1 MATISPTPVN
11 GTEEGT
17 EGVEMV
23 APAPIDPRAP
33 TENAGIS
40 PNPSVDEPN
49 PDLPPSQDPLPEQVV
64 GSPDVENPAAADVSK
79 PATMERRGTVH
90 DLNHNWTLSEVEK
103 SKFCGSGV
111 YAAWN
116 MKKLNA
122 CVLDVV
128 LFQWLKKGRKLII
141 EGKKIDTVTFEDP
154 ENIRRFQFTFKEM
167 GTYTVTCTDGTDI
180 FKTKVYVSNAEA
192 HLRNTVI
199 RNVLAFGLL
208 GGILILGSK
217 VVTDVGF
224 SSAGLV
230 PDNNNPN
237 YEASGQEEMAIIMK
251 NHSSV
256 TIILAT
262 VIIVIAPLYALLM
275 FFKPTPL
282 TAYGRGFD
290 YTVHSSVR
298 SVLGLTSLIL
308 FSIVLWGWG
317 SYGEN
322 GNAIEHIMHEVGYI
336 AIFVGE
342 QLGSAAGSLGVA
354 INGTK
359 IINEKY
365 AQSFYKN
372 VDCPYSNVDMCY
384 PNAENWEGSLSRT
397 SIRSN
402 FPFRYGGAPEQLMGD
417 VNYCPC
423 STPFDT
429 SKGCVFCQLQLG
441 IFYQLAHALAGYEEE
456 GLVFSDNAEMEEML
470 ATANAESE
478 NAESYGE
485 IGEQLMATI
494 MRIRMLLIY
503 FLMQIALIS
512 SACCAA
518 GAWRSKQ
525 RLIRA
530 GGWCALVALVIALF
544 SYSINKPLAVVVE
557 KSVDTMVAA
566 NNDLSS
572 VNNTEMP
579 LMQILAYCKAS
590 DEDATDDSSNSFDLA
605 FVADLASM
613 INPNATTTSTSPA
626 AVKDSI
632 RLASATMVGLQT
644 YFLSS
649 PDLTM
654 ALGNGVEMLPI
665 INGIFAAV
673 GNIISI
679 IDCEVVYQVFERIL
693 VILQEEGVP
702 SFNKIADAE
711 ITLCFFLGII
721 FCISRFTA
729 YVLDRPRKLWYCAET
744 KRWFRFKAAYNAHMS
759 LLKKHK
765 AQSSINRA
773 ASAVAEFAKSSAR
786 AVIPSFSCIGI
797 AMEIA
802 MTFHI
807 FLFMLIPN
815 AFMALSGSGFRGVK
829 SYVPSMLLA
838 TAVIGLSAT
847 WSVGKGKCAAGGAI
861 FAVILAFLSALS
873 CVAGAAENLI
883 DVLDCL
889 NIMNDAYETTNEAKE
904 NGEEVSYA
912 QALTEAQE
920 SKPGLSCDF
929 GSISDYAQGMI
940 FCFVC
945 FILTLLC
952 FLSGICFLCAR
963 NHLVTDSVRK
973 TMLKVSKS
981 STADGATNDL
991 IEKLGGERTD
1001 GLGSSGIE
1009 KLQIKFKR
1017 FKGDWKFKYFMFV
1030 VCGAGAAVAGL
1041 IIKTATDLGAEP
1053 IPEWNFN
1060 QCSGKAQCCNGL
1072 DSNCAKRINEV
1083 TFAGIHNSMSN
1094 AEDGWLSPNN
1104 FLPHLGG
1111 LEAGYRALMVDVFM
1125 FDGDFDDSTPETL
1138 YVCHGLCAFGRRTAL
1153 DDFNVTKVWLDENPN
1168 EVIIMYIENQPNTND
1183 AMWDTM
1189 EELGMNDMLVVRDSD
1204 GEWPTLGDCVD
1215 NNKRIVF
1222 MKQEGD
1228 CLAGS
1233 GPKCPPGF
1241 LDGFEESF
1249 DTPYAIMDPMDY
1261 YSDKENLIFD
1271 NAILDRG
1278 TFDEKNLFVLEHF
1291 ITNPVASPTS
1301 AHALNWNPFLF
1312 DRVKALE
1319 ADFGM
1324 RINFISID
1332 FWSIGDA
1339 VYVAQENNKLPI
1351 PEKTGTGGTN
1361 IVPEG

>member
-1 MATISPTPVN
+1 MAQIQPTNDPPPD
-11 GTEEGT
+11 
-17 EGVEMV
+17 EGVEMTT
-23 APAPIDPRAP
+23 PTP
-33 TENAGIS
+33 TETTPFTDVSEVSPTPNAEQ
-40 PNPSVDEPN
+40 PNTIQ
-49 PDLPPSQDPLPEQVV
+49 PPSNDPQAENPTT
-64 GSPDVENPAAADVSK
+64 SPDVENPAAAEAK
-79 PATMERRGTVH
+79 PAVLQRRGTEH
-90 DLNHNWTLSEVEK
+90 DHNHNWTLSEVEK
-103 SKFCGSGV
+103 SKLCGSGV
-111 YAAWN
+111 YPAWN
-116 MKKLNA
+116 MKSLDA
-122 CVLDVV
+122 CVMDVI

-154 ENIRRFQFTFKEM
+154 ENIRRFQYTFKEM
-167 GTYTVTCTDGTDI
+167 GTYTVTCTDGTDM
-180 FKTKVYVSNAEA
+180 FKTKIHVANAEA
-192 HLRNTVI
+192 HLRKTVI
-199 RNVLAFGLL
+199 RNCLMF
-208 GGILILGSK
+208 GILAAILIGGSK
-217 VVTDVGF
+217 AATEVMFTT
-224 SSAGLV
+224 AGLV
-230 PDNNNPN
+230 PDNNNEE
-237 YEASGQEEMAIIMK
+237 YKASGEEEMAMIMK
-251 NHSSV
+251 DHSVV
-256 TIILAT
+256 TMLLA
-262 VIIVIAPLYALLM
+262 VVMIVVTPLYGLLM
-275 FFKPTPL
+275 FLKPTPL
-282 TAYGRGFD
+282 TAYGRGFE
-290 YTVHSSVR
+290 YSVHSSVR
-298 SVLGLTSLIL
+298 GILGITSLVL
-308 FSIVLWGWG
+308 FSIVLWGWN
-317 SYGEN
+317 SYGAN

-336 AIFVGE
+336 AVFVGE
-342 QLGSAAGSLGVA
+342 QLGSAAGSLGMA

-359 IINEKY
+359 TINEKY
-365 AQSFYKN
+365 FQSFTKN
-372 VDCPYSNVDMCY
+372 ADCPYSRADDCY
-384 PNAENWEGSLSRT
+384 VNAAIWDSQLSRN

-402 FPFRYGGAPEQLMGD
+402 YPFRYGGAPENLMGD
-417 VNYCPC
+417 ISYCPC
-423 STPFDT
+423 SNPYDT

-441 IFYQLAHALAGYEEE
+441 IFYQLAHALAGYEGE
-456 GLVFSDNAEMEEML
+456 GLVFEDNDEMEEML
-470 ATANAESE
+470 ATANRESQ

-485 IGEQLMATI
+485 LGEQLMATI
-494 MRIRMLLIY
+494 MRIRMVLIY
-503 FLMQIALIS
+503 FMMQIALIA

-530 GGWCALVALVIALF
+530 GGWAALVALIIALF
-544 SYSINKPLAVVVE
+544 CYSINKPLAVIVE
-557 KSVDTMVAA
+557 KSVDAMVAA

-590 DEDATDDSSNSFDLA
+590 DEDATDDSANSFDLA
-605 FVADLASM
+605 FVSNLASM
-613 INPNATTTSTSPA
+613 INPNATSTSSSPA

-665 INGIFAAV
+665 VNGIFAAV

-693 VILQEEGVP
+693 VILEDEGVP
-702 SFNKIADAE
+702 TFNKIAQAE
-711 ITLCFFLGII
+711 ITLCFILGVI
-721 FCISRFTA
+721 FCIARFTA
-729 YVLDRPRKLWYCAET
+729 YVLDRPRKLWYCTET

-759 LLKKHK
+759 LLKKKK
-765 AQSSINRA
+765 AQSSVARA
-773 ASAVAEFAKSSAR
+773 SSAVAEFAKHSAR

-829 SYVPSMLLA
+829 GYVPGMLMA
-838 TAVIGLSAT
+838 TALIGLTST
-847 WSVGKGKCAAGGAI
+847 WSVGKGKLAAGGAI
-861 FAVILAFLSALS
+861 LAVILAFLAALS

-889 NIMNDAYETTNEAKE
+889 NIMSEAYETTSEAE
-904 NGEEVSYA
+904 GNGEEVSYA

-920 SKPGLSCDF
+920 SRPGLSCDF

-940 FCFVC
+940 FCLVC
-945 FILTLLC
+945 FLLTVMT
-952 FLSGICFLCAR
+952 FFSGICFLCAR

-973 TMLKVSKS
+973 TMLKASKS

-1001 GLGSSGIE
+1001 GLGSSGME
-1009 KLQIKFKR
+1009 KLQIQFKR

-1041 IIKTATDLGAEP
+1041 VFKAATDLAAESSVP
-1053 IPEWNFN
+1053 VWSFN

-1072 DSNCAKRINEV
+1072 DSNCAKRVNEV

-1111 LEAGYRALMVDVFM
+1111 LEMGYRALMVDVFM
-1125 FDGDFDDSTPETL
+1125 FNGDFDDTTPDTL
-1138 YVCHGLCAFGRRTAL
+1138 YVCHGLCAFGSRTAL
-1153 DDFNVTKVWLDENPN
+1153 DDFNVTKTWLDENPN
-1168 EVIIMYIENQPNTND
+1168 EVIIMYMENQPNTND

-1189 EELGMNDMLVVRDSD
+1189 EALGMNDMLVVRDDD

-1215 NNKRIVF
+1215 KNKRIVF

-1228 CLAGS
+1228 CLPGS
-1233 GPKCPPGF
+1233 GVKCPPGF

-1261 YSDKENLIFD
+1261 YSDKGNLIFD

-1278 TFDEKNLFVLEHF
+1278 TFSTKNLFVLEHF

-1301 AHALNWNPFLF
+1301 AHALNWNPFLW

-1351 PEKTGTGGTN
+1351 PEKTGTGGSVV
-1361 IVPEG
+1361 VPEG